1 MNDHDNGGMV
11 YIITDGGYHKIGMS
25 TGDARKRL
33 KEIQNMNPRKLEVLY
48 QQHTPWAYDY
58 ERLIHEL
65 FDKKRVR
72 GEWFILEPADIQTI
86 KDIMNDKIYTRVGPS
101 SFIKKQGGKPS
112 HVRRKPNIYHYHETQ
127 SPPKIETG
135 AST

>member
-11 YIITDGGYHKIGMS
+11 YIITDGEYHKIGM
-25 TGDARKRL
+25 TIGDANKRL

-58 ERLIHEL
+58 EHLIHEL

-72 GEWFILEPADIQTI
+72 GEWFILQPADIETI
-86 KDIMNDKIYTRVGPS
+86 KDIMNDKIYARVGPA
-101 SFIKKQGGKPS
+101 SFIKKQDGKPS
-112 HVRRKPNIYHYHETQ
+112 HIRRVPNIYLDLGNP